1 MQALSNSE
9 RMNLSNAKA
18 LRRSREFLKVTRNE
32 LAALLGLTAKSVEKY
47 ENGRVELDEGKIN
60 KVLRA
65 LDLTWEEFK
74 KIKKGKKLG
83 SRKKNLKTVFENAD
97 RRSYRKIMT
106 KEVKVLKALRK
117 MGKWSQDQASSLC
130 GYSRPTI
137 GHIENGRIEL
147 PLERIQYI
155 VTAYG
160 FKMQNFDSLMKEE
173 VLRDEITEECM
184 NRILHLPEE
193 KLKLVQSVLA
203 NL

>member
-1 MQALSNSE
+1 MQALSNLE

-47 ENGRVELDEGKIN
+47 ENGRVDLDEEKIN

-155 VTAYG
+155 VSAYG
-160 FKMQNFDSLMKEE
+160 YKMQHFESLMKEE
-173 VLRDEITEECM
+173 ALRDEITEECM

>member
-47 ENGRVELDEGKIN
+47 ENGRVDLDEEKIN

-65 LDLTWEEFK
+65 LDLTGEEFK

-147 PLERIQYI
+147 PVERIEYI
-155 VTAYG
+155 VSAYG
-160 FKMQNFDSLMKEE
+160 FKMQDFDSLMKEE
-173 VLRDEITEECM
+173 VLRDEITEECL
-184 NRILHLPEE
+184 NRILCLPEE